1 MHAEFAGIQIG
12 ETAGV
17 TAQRM
22 RRTVLVVEDAIAVR
36 NMLEDFLSLYG
47 YDVLVASH
55 PDTAFKRLKQSS
67 ASLDA
72 LILDIGLDDNRSGIE
87 VLELMR
93 LDDRF
98 INLPVIVLTGLSLTG
113 EEEESI
119 RRNHAHLLH
128 KKEGYE
134 RVFNRLAEI
143 IAPLSGGS
151 ATRARGSVA

>member
-1 MHAEFAGIQIG
+1 M
-12 ETAGV
+12 TP
-17 TAQRM
+17 QRT

-67 ASLDA
+67 ATLDA
-72 LILDIGLDDNRSGIE
+72 MILDIGLDDNRSGIE

-98 INLPVIVLTGLSLTG
+98 VSLPVVVLTGLSLTK
-113 EEEESI
+113 EEEDCI
-119 RRNHAHLLH
+119 RRNQAHLLH

-143 IAPLSGGS
+143 VAPLAG
-151 ATRARGSVA
+151 RGSMTPKLTQQSQHSQSRRLVD